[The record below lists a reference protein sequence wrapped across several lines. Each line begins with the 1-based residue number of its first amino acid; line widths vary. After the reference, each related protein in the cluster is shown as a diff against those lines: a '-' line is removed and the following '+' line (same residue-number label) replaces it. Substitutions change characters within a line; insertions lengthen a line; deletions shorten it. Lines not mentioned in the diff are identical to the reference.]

1 MTFKPFAL
9 AASLMLLLPA
19 ALPAQNN
26 RETQAL
32 MLAAKRG
39 DTDARMRLGER
50 HLYGEGVAQSRIW
63 AREWLQPLAQQGH
76 IPAKYLLEQ
85 HVMEKPT
92 LSSQELLELTEAA
105 ARLGIP
111 DAQFEL
117 ARRYESGEAA
127 SNDAARRQA
136 IDWYEK
142 AAAQD
147 HYPSIH
153 QLALCYE
160 MGYLVPE
167 NKEKARLFNERKKGL
182 HPSREIAALVPKARE
197 GDMLAQYQL
206 ARLYSEPALAEIE
219 PAKDWFL
226 QAAEQGHPE
235 AMLQTIAWISMDK
248 PHAQKQAIGWYKK
261 AARLGNDEALGML
274 LEQYQ
279 NDSQEN
285 PQKLLERLAS
295 NLAQADADD
304 QYLLAIM
311 YSQGFAGIPLNPD
324 EAMNWFRR
332 AAEQGHADAQ
342 KQLADAYNLGIG
354 IEQNDALALEWYR
367 RAAEQ
372 GHPEAQYQMGHVS
385 SVGSN
390 GQTIAPEK
398 ASQWFS
404 RAAQLGHAGAQ
415 YMLGSAY
422 QTGFGVAQDNILA
435 IYWYEQAAM
444 QKYAPAQQLIGELY
458 EDGDILAQDYTQAF
472 RFYFEAFQQ
481 NNHLPTPFAI
491 ARMYQ
496 HGWGVEKRMDDA
508 AEILARIKTEYSIS
522 DIEEQATMYELGI
535 GHRQSASRASGLY
548 QLACEAG
555 SQASCA
561 AVQRLAGKLSR

>member
-1 MTFKPFAL
+1 MMTFKSLAL
-9 AASLMLLLPA
+9 AASLMLFLPA

-26 RETQAL
+26 REVDAL

-50 HLYGEGVAQSRIW
+50 HLYGEGVVQSRIW
-63 AREWLQPLAQQGH
+63 AREWLRPLAQQGH

-85 HVMEKPT
+85 HVMEEPS
-92 LSSQELLELTEAA
+92 LSLRELLELTEAA
-105 ARLGIP
+105 AQLGIP

-117 ARRYESGEAA
+117 ARRHESGEVA
-127 SNDAARRQA
+127 SNEAAQRQA

-142 AAAQD
+142 AAAQG
-147 HYPSIH
+147 HSPSVY
-153 QLALCYE
+153 QLALYHE
-160 MGYLVPE
+160 TGHLVSE
-167 NKEKARLFNERKKGL
+167 DKEKARFFNERKKEL
-182 HPSREIAALVPKARE
+182 YPSREIAALVPKARE

-206 ARLYSEPALAEIE
+206 ARLYSESGLAEIE

-226 QAAEQGHPE
+226 LAAEQGHPE
-235 AMLQTIAWISMDK
+235 AMLQTIARISMDK
-248 PHAQKQAIGWYKK
+248 PYAQEQAIGWYKK
-261 AARLGNDEALGML
+261 AARLGNSEALGML

-279 NDSQEN
+279 NNSQN
-285 PQKLLERLAS
+285 NSSKLLDHLAS
-295 NLAQADADD
+295 NLAHADADD

-354 IEQNDALALEWYR
+354 IEQNDALALEWYH

-372 GHPEAQYQMGHVS
+372 GHPEAQYQMGHAS
-385 SVGSN
+385 SVGAN

-398 ASQWFS
+398 SSQWFT
-404 RAAQLGHAGAQ
+404 RAAQRGHAEAQ
-415 YMLGSAY
+415 YMLGRAY

-435 IYWYEQAAM
+435 IYWYEQAAI
-444 QKYAPAQQLIGELY
+444 QKHIPALQLIGELY
-458 EDGDILAQDYTQAF
+458 EDGDILVQDHKQAL
-472 RFYFEAFQQ
+472 RFYSEALQQ
-481 NNHLPTPFAI
+481 NSHLPTLFAI

-496 HGWGVEKRMDDA
+496 HGQGFEKRMNDA
-508 AEILARIKTEYSIS
+508 AEIFEKIKNEYSVS

-535 GHRQSASRASGLY
+535 GHRKNASRASGLY

-555 SQASCA
+555 SKASCN
-561 AVQRLAGKLSR
+561 AVQRLACKQ